1 MADKIVAVYQYR
13 DLSGAVVHETVRYE
27 PKRFTQRR
35 PDGKGGYIY
44 NLRDIAPVLYRL
56 PEIMAAKSTTP
67 IIIVE
72 GEKDVDN
79 LVKLGYQA
87 TTSPMG
93 AGKWRLSY
101 SIYLQ
106 DALVVIL
113 PDNDPTGIKHA
124 VQVLE
129 SLYWTTQG
137 VKIVRLPGGHK
148 DVSDWIEAGGTPEQL
163 EEIINAAHF
172 SVPLTVL
179 REYDSLLKS
188 MKLQELFDEI
198 QSLLANSLP
207 RDEFKVQLIEWQLQ
221 RWKAALE
228 YEIPKKGGVD
238 LTYATART

>member
-1 MADKIVAVYQYR
+1 MADKIAEIYQYR
-13 DLSGAVVHETVRYE
+13 DLSGVVVHETVRFT

-44 NLRDIAPVLYRL
+44 NLRDIEPILYRL
-56 PEIMAAKSTTP
+56 PKIMAAKATTS

-72 GEKDVDN
+72 GEKDADN
-79 LVKLGYQA
+79 LARLGSQA

-106 DALVVIL
+106 DATIVIL
-113 PDNDPTGIKHA
+113 PDNDTAGIKHA
-124 VQVLE
+124 VQVME
-129 SLYWTTQG
+129 SLYWITQG
-137 VKIVRLPGGHK
+137 VKIVRLPSGHK
-148 DVSDWIEAGGTPEQL
+148 DVSDWIAAGGTSDQL
-163 EEIINAAHF
+163 EEIMDAAHF
-172 SVPLTVL
+172 SVPLHVL
-179 REYDSLLKS
+179 REYDCTLKA
-188 MKLQELFDEI
+188 MKMQELFDEI

-238 LTYATART
+238 LSYATART

>member
-1 MADKIVAVYQYR
+1 MTDKIVAVYQYR
-13 DLSGAVVHETVRYE
+13 DLSGTVVHETVRYE

-44 NLRDIAPVLYRL
+44 NLRDIEPVLYRL
-56 PEIMAAKSTTP
+56 PEITAAKAFTP
-67 IIIVE
+67 IIVVE
-72 GEKDVDN
+72 GGKDADN
-79 LVKLGYQA
+79 LANLGYQA

-93 AGKWRLSY
+93 AGKWHLSY
-101 SIYLQ
+101 SIYLE
-106 DALVVIL
+106 DATVVIL
-113 PDNDPTGIKHA
+113 PDNDPAGTKHA

-129 SLYWTTQG
+129 SLYWITQG

-148 DVSDWIEAGGTPEQL
+148 DVSDWIAAGGTPEHL
-163 EEIINAAHF
+163 DEIINAAHF
-172 SVPLTVL
+172 SVPLHVL
-179 REYDSLLKS
+179 REYDRLLKALK
-188 MKLQELFDEI
+188 MQELFDEI
-198 QSLLANSLP
+198 QSLLTNSLP

>member
-1 MADKIVAVYQYR
+1 MADKIAAIYQYR

-44 NLRDIAPVLYRL
+44 NLRDIEPVLYRL
-56 PEIMAAKSTTP
+56 PEIMAAKASTP

-72 GEKDVDN
+72 GEKDVLN
-79 LVKLGYQA
+79 LVEMGYQA

-106 DALVVIL
+106 DAMVVIL

-129 SLYWTTQG
+129 SLYWITQG
-137 VKIVRLPGGHK
+137 VKIVRLPSGHK
-148 DVSDWIEAGGTPEQL
+148 DVSDWIEADGTPEQL

-172 SVPLTVL
+172 SVPLHVL
-179 REYDSLLKS
+179 REYDCTLKA
-188 MKLQELFDEI
+188 MKPQELFDEI

-221 RWKAALE
+221 RWKAVLE